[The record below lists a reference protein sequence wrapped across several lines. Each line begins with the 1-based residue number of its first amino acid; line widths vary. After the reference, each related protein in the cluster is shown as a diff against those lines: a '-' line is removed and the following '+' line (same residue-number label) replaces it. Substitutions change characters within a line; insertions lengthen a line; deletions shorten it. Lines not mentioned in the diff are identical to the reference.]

1 MSAEDTFKADTE
13 TLLGLATQHWEVP
26 EFQREF
32 VWKDRQV
39 NTLLLDI
46 NDAWTQTGDDYFLGA
61 IVWFPQE
68 DGPRA
73 VIDGQ
78 QRLTT
83 LFILIAALRDRVKS
97 LKLHETGE
105 EGQELLGDLDRFLRD
120 KLIVKGQNQGRR
132 NRITLRYSALNGTL
146 EEIRAG
152 QGLTLTL
159 PQRDLSRRRMIRAYQ
174 LVAAYIEKLED
185 DLSAL
190 QGFFDW
196 IGSSLLFVSVRAKD
210 ITAAYKVFETLNDR
224 GQTLNAADLLKNLL
238 FFKAQG
244 DKVAQQS
251 INSKWAEMETYLQE
265 APETSKVRFLRY
277 FIVANHNLGEAGNDT
292 GIEAKMVVASDLF
305 DWIRGHPKELG
316 TSKPVDLAQ
325 KLADHAL
332 VYQRLVRGRR
342 PDGRPMEALIG
353 IAEQG
358 TGVRQHLAPLLA
370 ARGLP
375 SAAFDD
381 LCQALE
387 TLTFVLAVTRQPW
400 NQLESRLPRWCARLR
415 EAPKGRTDEAQGAVK
430 SFVTEEISPW
440 LEQSGD
446 AFWRAFARTDKI
458 RDSLVRYALVEV
470 ESEIRKLAK
479 DKNEIPS
486 NRTVEHIFPQG
497 PTPQNFTDYFG
508 GEIPGGDD
516 VDGLV
521 KGVTYALGNLAL
533 LTTTENSVAD
543 RNVYA
548 VKRAGSYAHTAFRL
562 TKHLAVDMSIGKNS
576 AINSVIQEFDLTPV
590 SVWNA
595 AALDKR
601 AQALRRLMLARWPL
615 LPLPASQLP

>member
-13 TLLGLATQHWEVP
+13 TLLGLATHHWEVP

-46 NDAWTQTGDDYFLGA
+46 NDAWTQAGDDYFLGA

-68 DGPRA
+68 DGPRS

-83 LFILIAALRDRVKS
+83 LFLLIAALRDRVKS
-97 LKLHETGE
+97 LKLHEAGE

-120 KLIVKGQNQGRR
+120 KLIVRGQNQGRR

-152 QGLTLTL
+152 QGKTLSL
-159 PQRDLSRRRMIRAYQ
+159 PQGDLSRRRMIRAYQ
-174 LVAAYIEKLED
+174 LVANYVEKLED
-185 DLSAL
+185 DLAAL

-196 IGSSLLFVSVRAKD
+196 IGSSLLFVSVRARD

-244 DKVAQQS
+244 DKTAQHS
-251 INSKWAEMETYLQE
+251 INSKWSDMETFLQE

-277 FIVANHNLGEAGNDT
+277 YVVANHSLRESDGST
-292 GIEAKMVVASDLF
+292 GPEAKMVVASDLF
-305 DWIRGHPKELG
+305 DWIRAHPKELG
-316 TSKPVDLAQ
+316 TNKPIDLAQ
-325 KLADHAL
+325 KLADQAL
-332 VYQRLVRGRR
+332 VYQRFIRGRR
-342 PDGRPMEALIG
+342 PDGRPTHALAGIG
-353 IAEQG
+353 EQG
-358 TGVRQHLAPLLA
+358 TGVRQHLAPLVA

-375 SAAFDD
+375 AAAFDE
-381 LCQALE
+381 LCEALE

-400 NQLESRLPRWCARLR
+400 NQLESRLPRWCALLR
-415 EAPKGRTDEAQGAVK
+415 DIPKGRIDEALAGVK
-430 SFVTEEISPW
+430 KFVADEITPW
-440 LEQSGD
+440 LQQSGD
-446 AFWRAFARTDKI
+446 AFWRAFSRTDQI
-458 RDSLVRYALVEV
+458 RDSLVRYALVEI
-470 ESEIRKLAK
+470 ESEIRRLAK

-497 PTPQNFTDYFG
+497 PTRENLNDYFG
-508 GEIPGGDD
+508 DVQHDD
-516 VDGLV
+516 AAEAIV

-543 RNVYA
+543 RNVYS
-548 VKRAGSYAHTAFRL
+548 VKRESTYAQTAFRV

-576 AINSVIQEFDLTPV
+576 AINSVITDFDLSPV
-590 SVWNA
+590 RAWNA
-595 AALDKR
+595 E
-601 AQALRRLMLARWPL
+601 ALRKRTASLRQLMRSRWPL
-615 LPLPASQLP
+615 LPLP